1 MKQKKSATTR
11 DRLAAKSEA
20 AFKEDIHSFVHDGV
34 VGSEVCDG
42 GAALGERAL
51 WRAVITQALMDAGSE
66 SKKPEMKFER
76 AQAISWLSGLSPD
89 FSATCLMA
97 GFDPLYIR
105 QKAKEAIARGC
116 AWRKDELRQIK
127 RQRRMASA
135 ERRDLRSSAATK
147 NKKSITG

>member
-1 MKQKKSATTR
+1 VEEGCTS
-11 DRLAAKSEA
+11 
-20 AFKEDIHSFVHDGV
+20 
-34 VGSEVCDG
+34 
-42 GAALGERAL
+42 LGERAL
-51 WRAVITQALMDAGSE
+51 WRAVITQALIDAGSE

-105 QKAKEAIARGC
+105 QKAREAIARGC

-135 ERRDLRSSAATK
+135 ARHDLKPRAQSKK
-147 NKKSITG
+147 NQLQVEVCIFSQRVCG